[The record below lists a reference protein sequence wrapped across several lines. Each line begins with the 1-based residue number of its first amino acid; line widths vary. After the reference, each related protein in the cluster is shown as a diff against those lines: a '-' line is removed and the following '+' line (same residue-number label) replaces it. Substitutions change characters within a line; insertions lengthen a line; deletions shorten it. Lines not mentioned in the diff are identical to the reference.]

1 MSFQNSLEAL
11 IGAFI
16 AFYIGC
22 FSIGRPD
29 IPLKVVAE
37 LRAKALE
44 GTTASWG
51 CPSVWN
57 KNACKEYDPRRYR

>member
-16 AFYIGC
+16 AFCIGC
-22 FSIGRPD
+22 CSIGRPD

-44 GTTASWG
+44 GTTASWS
-51 CPSVWN
+51 CPSLWN
-57 KNACKEYDPRRYR
+57 KNACKEYDPRKYR

>member
-29 IPLKVVAE
+29 IPLVVSIHILSFA
-37 LRAKALE
+37 A
-44 GTTASWG
+44 
-51 CPSVWN
+51 
-57 KNACKEYDPRRYR
+57 